1 MGPGHASNLKATGS
15 ARRGR
20 EARSAGN
27 TTGGRRAHLPA
38 ENVAGPETQL
48 RAQWGFAAKPF
59 EPDRTQGVRQPGLSP
74 AQVPCTPVHTR
85 VPLSHTPHCWPALR
99 DLPQGPAGLA
109 ATSSPSP
116 APPEAQQHLRPCV
129 APEPWRHE
137 TPCGPRPDS
146 LSRAHVWTAVRWL
159 SSSRPSS
166 PPLPRAT
173 WVRQVGQRFRAC
185 LRGLP
190 SQKPSPGGEHRAGGP
205 PSGAQ

>member
-1 MGPGHASNLKATGS
+1 M
-15 ARRGR
+15 
-20 EARSAGN
+20 E
-27 TTGGRRAHLPA
+27 GRRAHLPA

-116 APPEAQQHLRPCV
+116 PPPEAQQHPRPCA

-173 WVRQVGQRFRAC
+173 WVRQVGQCFQKRPGCRRDVA
-185 LRGLP
+185 LP
-190 SQKPSPGGEHRAGGP
+190 GAVWHVAWGTQPQGMPGSLGKGCGTGS
-205 PSGAQ
+205 SGCRTGSCAH